1 MRESEVNHLKKKML
15 ALLLAASDMDHAEAA
30 ARALE
35 KEAYD
40 VSLMRALETAI
51 AVSYI
56 RAFTK
61 SSLMTLPDDYVPTT
75 SPDAELH
82 EWFRDRRDQAYA
94 HTDKP
99 SVSGRDASVRIGVEE
114 GGIVAVEFRDEWLP
128 FPRKW
133 IGPAMSL
140 FERQRECFRA
150 EAVSIQ
156 AKLEKRQSSAAEHGP
171 GGEPNA

>member
-51 AVSYI
+51 AVSYV

-82 EWFRDRRDQAYA
+82 EWFRDRRDQL
-94 HTDKP
+94 TP
-99 SVSGRDASVRIGVEE
+99 IRTN
-114 GGIVAVEFRDEWLP
+114 
-128 FPRKW
+128 
-133 IGPAMSL
+133 
-140 FERQRECFRA
+140 RA
-150 EAVSIQ
+150 
-156 AKLEKRQSSAAEHGP
+156 
-171 GGEPNA
+171 